1 MMIQES
7 ASQSATTMFDHTFA
21 IRSKN
26 KSNPLVSVIIP
37 NFNHAQ
43 YLGDAIRSVLDQSY
57 ANVEVIVVDD
67 GSTDQSR
74 AVAAQFG
81 DRILYLY
88 QTNRGLSAARNTG
101 IQAARGEYIGL
112 LDADDLYEPHFVST
126 MLVALQSD
134 PTAAGVFC
142 GYQFVDQ
149 QNRPL
154 PQVEARQVPNEQLY
168 ETLLDGN
175 FFVPESIL
183 VHRSCYISAGHFDET
198 LRACEDWDMWLRISR
213 QYKIIGTNLVLT
225 RHRVLAGSMSSDP
238 TRMIQNRMAVL
249 DKHIGPPPTQR
260 TQANARVC
268 RAYGEAYLISTV
280 EYLQFGDQQQA
291 YACLRQ
297 GVQLYPDLLGQLRTF
312 FELGCGSQPKG
323 QRGNFVTL
331 DLEHNWRTLTE
342 LLNQLCHEQMI
353 EPEQSPKQI
362 GALAHFALG
371 LLAYGAGNFALTRG
385 HLLRALIK
393 APHLRNNRQLL
404 STLVKALMGT
414 RLIAWL
420 KQKKTV
426 NNETRRVSLE

>member
-1 MMIQES
+1 MTIQ
-7 ASQSATTMFDHTFA
+7 QSAVPFAPTKLDHKTRA
-21 IRSKN
+21 RTGKP
-26 KSNPLVSVIIP
+26 NPLVSVIIP

-112 LDADDLYEPHFVST
+112 LDADDLYEPHFVSS

-134 PTAAGVFC
+134 PAADGVFC

-149 QNRPL
+149 QNKAL
-154 PQVEARQVPNEQLY
+154 PQVEARPVPTEQLY

-183 VHRSCYISAGHFDET
+183 VHRQCYTSAGAFDET

-213 QYKIIGTNLVLT
+213 QHKIIGTNLVLT

-249 DKHIGPPPTQR
+249 AKHMGPPPEQR
-260 TQANARVC
+260 TQANIRIC
-268 RAYGEAYLISTV
+268 RAYGEAYLISAV

-291 YACLRQ
+291 YECLRQ
-297 GVQLYPDLLGQLRTF
+297 GVQLYPALLDQLRTF

-323 QRGNFVTL
+323 ERGNFAAL
-331 DLEHNWRTLTE
+331 DLKRNWQTLNT
-342 LLNQLCHEQMI
+342 LLDRLAYEQMV
-353 EPEQSPKQI
+353 PAEQSPKQMI
-362 GALAHFALG
+362 ALAHFALG
-371 LLAYGAGNFALTRG
+371 LISYGAGNFALTRG
-385 HLLRALIK
+385 HLLQALFK
-393 APHLRNNRQLL
+393 APQLRKNRQLL
-404 STLVKALMGT
+404 STFVKALIGA
-414 RLIAWL
+414 RLVDWL
-420 KQKKTV
+420 KQKKTAA
-426 NNETRRVSLE
+426 NDTRRISLE